1 MKVVCTEKFV
11 KHRFLNS
18 VLFTALFVPLGFFLL
33 RDTIAAITGIM
44 FESIGGK
51 ESFLYQ
57 INDDIARLIIVG
69 LLMLIMPIFF
79 RGKCNFGFRGG
90 KLKLGILL
98 ALPELIVPLW
108 NFLQIKIYDCR
119 SSYGDAA
126 EVEDKIFVGGYD
138 STADGRRYYLGC
150 AQ

>member
-1 MKVVCTEKFV
+1 M
-11 KHRFLNS
+11 
-18 VLFTALFVPLGFFLL
+18 LFTALFVPLGFFLL

-108 NFLQIKIYDCR
+108 NFCR
-119 SSYGDAA
+119 SKYMIVVLLMGMQQKWKTRFLSAA
-126 EVEDKIFVGGYD
+126 TTLLL
-138 STADGRRYYLGC
+138 TAGVIIWAVLIERVI
-150 AQ
+150 

>member
-69 LLMLIMPIFF
+69 
-79 RGKCNFGFRGG
+79 G

>member
-1 MKVVCTEKFV
+1 MYGKVRKAQI
-11 KHRFLNS
+11 LNS

-33 RDTIAAITGIM
+33 RDTIIAITGIM

-79 RGKCNFGFRGG
+79 RGKCNFRLSGR
-90 KLKLGILL
+90 KTETRHL
-98 ALPELIVPLW
+98 AGSPGT
-108 NFLQIKIYDCR
+108 DC
-119 SSYGDAA
+119 SP
-126 EVEDKIFVGGYD
+126 VEFF
-138 STADGRRYYLGC
+138 AD
-150 AQ
+150 QNI

>member
-1 MKVVCTEKFV
+1 MEKLV

-18 VLFTALFVPLGFFLL
+18 MLFTALFVPLGFFLL

-79 RGKCNFGFRGG
+79 RTAWSSSAAAPATRSFPRTPR
-90 KLKLGILL
+90 
-98 ALPELIVPLW
+98 LP
-108 NFLQIKIYDCR
+108 
-119 SSYGDAA
+119 
-126 EVEDKIFVGGYD
+126 
-138 STADGRRYYLGC
+138 C
-150 AQ
+150 APAKSMRKWS

>member
-1 MKVVCTEKFV
+1 
-11 KHRFLNS
+11 
-18 VLFTALFVPLGFFLL
+18 
-33 RDTIAAITGIM
+33 M

-126 EVEDKIFVGGYD
+126 EVEDEIFVGGYD
-138 STADGRRYYLGC
+138 STVDGRRYYLGC
-150 AQ
+150 AH